1 MKRKLIIL
9 ISIFIFMII
18 FLYFE
23 NNYLMVSKYE
33 VESSR
38 LPVSFN
44 NFKIIHLS
52 DLHSKT
58 FGKDNNKIVNKI
70 IKEDPDIIVITGDLI
85 DRRKYN
91 EEKAMLLVEKIKDI
105 APIYYVTGNHEGW
118 SGKFSSLEKKLK
130 EKGVTVLRNE
140 SVILKKGNEEI
151 SLLGVDDPAF
161 STTGYGEDYKDNKII
176 GDEIEK
182 IKKAD
187 NFNILLS
194 HRPELFNLYRENK
207 IDLVFSGHAH
217 GGQIIIPFIGGVIAP
232 NQGFFPKYYK
242 GLYKESETTMAV
254 SRGLGNSIFPQRIF
268 NNPEI
273 ICVEL
278 IGR

>member
-1 MKRKLIIL
+1 MKKVLLVIAVIVLIFQLYSQNNSLVMTRHRVLNNKL
-9 ISIFIFMII
+9 
-18 FLYFE
+18 
-23 NNYLMVSKYE
+23 
-33 VESSR
+33 
-38 LPVSFN
+38 PDSFN

-70 IKEDPDIIVITGDLI
+70 IKENPDIIVITGDLI
-85 DRRKYN
+85 DRRRYN

-118 SGKFSSLEKKLK
+118 SGKFSSLEKKLN
-130 EKGVTVLRNE
+130 ENGVIVLRNE
-140 SVILKKGNEEI
+140 SIILRKGYEEI
-151 SLLGVDDPAF
+151 SILGVDDPAF

-176 GDEIEK
+176 EDEIEK

-187 NFNILLS
+187 SFNILLS
-194 HRPELFNLYRENK
+194 HRPELFNLYREK
-207 IDLVFSGHAH
+207 AIDLVFSGHAH
-217 GGQIIIPFIGGVIAP
+217 GGQIIIPFIGGILSP

-242 GLYKESETTMAV
+242 GLYKESSTTMVV
-254 SRGLGNSIFPQRIF
+254 SRGLGNSVFPQRIF

-273 ICVEL
+273 VCVEL
-278 IGR
+278 VRR

>member
-1 MKRKLIIL
+1 MKKVLLVIAVIVLIFQLYSQNNSLVMTRHRVLNNKL
-9 ISIFIFMII
+9 
-18 FLYFE
+18 
-23 NNYLMVSKYE
+23 
-33 VESSR
+33 
-38 LPVSFN
+38 PDSFN

-70 IKEDPDIIVITGDLI
+70 IKENPDIIVITGDLI

-118 SGKFSSLEKKLK
+118 SGKFSSLEKKLN
-130 EKGVTVLRNE
+130 ENGVIVLRNE
-140 SVILKKGNEEI
+140 SIILRKGHEEI
-151 SLLGVDDPAF
+151 SILGVDDPAF

-176 GDEIEK
+176 EDEIEK

-187 NFNILLS
+187 GFNILLS
-194 HRPELFNLYRENK
+194 HRPELFNLYREK
-207 IDLVFSGHAH
+207 DIDLVFSGHAH
-217 GGQIIIPFIGGVIAP
+217 GGQISIPFIGGILSP

-242 GLYKESETTMAV
+242 GLYKESSTIMVV
-254 SRGLGNSIFPQRIF
+254 SRGLGNSVFPQRIF

-273 ICVEL
+273 VCVEL
-278 IGR
+278 VRR